1 MASLVLYHV
10 NVRIAACPSPSG
22 GGPVCVMSQ
31 ILLHLCEE
39 STKIQFPPSGWLVGR
54 RSMDGVVLDP
64 VGCTVEIS
72 GVSTRLSDIEYVI
85 VERLASADGMAVSKY
100 DLIRATWG
108 DEMRATSE
116 ALRQRVFC
124 LRRKVGRGVV
134 RSVYGYGYRMCV

>member
-1 MASLVLYHV
+1 
-10 NVRIAACPSPSG
+10 
-22 GGPVCVMSQ
+22 
-31 ILLHLCEE
+31 
-39 STKIQFPPSGWLVGR
+39 
-54 RSMDGVVLDP
+54 MDGVVLDP

>member
-1 MASLVLYHV
+1 
-10 NVRIAACPSPSG
+10 
-22 GGPVCVMSQ
+22 MSQ

-39 STKIQFPPSGWLVGR
+39 PTKIQFQPSGWLVGR